1 MSAHHWQSAQCV
13 ALATQACCP
22 TSCWYLNTVLCTGH
36 KVWRELC
43 FGVGQAI
50 CRNNPSPHSIATTH
64 QHNLQPEEFQHSYL
78 EECCGDTCSLSS
90 LYLAKP
96 PCTWPER
103 TTAWS
108 WRKRPL
114 APKRNG
120 VLGTQNFSKT
130 DQQYSWISSIVPPI
144 ALASKEQWEKR
155 FCQFQQLALHHH
167 EAPWAPHGFSTQPCI
182 AVQSSGNLAPS
193 GTIATFQ
200 KPGCW
205 YRAANNSW
213 GNKIPLRWLPS

>member
-22 TSCWYLNTVLCTGH
+22 TSCWYLNTVLCAGH

-108 WRKRPL
+108 WRKPPWY
-114 APKRNG
+114 PKEMEYL
-120 VLGTQNFSKT
+120 VHK
-130 DQQYSWISSIVPPI
+130 
-144 ALASKEQWEKR
+144 
-155 FCQFQQLALHHH
+155 
-167 EAPWAPHGFSTQPCI
+167 
-182 AVQSSGNLAPS
+182 
-193 GTIATFQ
+193 TFQ
-200 KPGCW
+200 RQTNDTAGSPPLYHPSHWQVRSNEKKDF
-205 YRAANNSW
+205 ANSNNWHFITMKHHGHPMGS
-213 GNKIPLRWLPS
+213 PPSLVSQSRVQAIWHPQVP